1 MHRCYPCFILDRWT
15 SPKADGHH
23 YSQIY
28 SFRVSHGCIHSV
40 LSLCPQPSAWTQI
53 KKRNTDITD
62 FTRIGLSR
70 IFFFDNI
77 WVSDS
82 WILLW
87 IYLDLRVLTHSLSW
101 RLVLRFIDKNLVKP
115 LYPFASL
122 TAWFLSHRSPLREQA
137 LDSLPAWQE
146 SVETTSPPR
155 KSIQAINQDKP
166 AAQESCSLFVIISYG
181 GNINYDSA
189 HRHQPPPN
197 RKPLLTFPKG
207 RNRLLRILVLAP
219 T

>member
-1 MHRCYPCFILDRWT
+1 MIYPCASVISVFHFRPVDIAEGWWTPLLTDIFIQCCSW
-15 SPKADGHH
+15 
-23 YSQIY
+23 IY

-101 RLVLRFIDKNLVKP
+101 RYR
-115 LYPFASL
+115 YCYS
-122 TAWFLSHRSPLREQA
+122 T
-137 LDSLPAWQE
+137 
-146 SVETTSPPR
+146 
-155 KSIQAINQDKP
+155 
-166 AAQESCSLFVIISYG
+166 Y
-181 GNINYDSA
+181 
-189 HRHQPPPN
+189 RHQPPPN
-197 RKPLLTFPKG
+197 LKPILTFPKG
-207 RNRLLRILVLAP
+207 RNKLLRIQISAP